1 MGLLTF
7 GKTSRSKKSHHPGN
21 KSRCSS
27 ESVSSRAAVCYPLWS
42 VQCPLQQLIL
52 CLTAALWFSLIIR
65 IRTVW
70 MQVTKLS
77 LNYLILTKGIY
88 WHMCLRTSAS
98 TGLRNSDSV
107 TRILFLYVYTL
118 PVSAWLRYFLLQ
130 RGLFQ
135 VSGKVPISSYTLL
148 HNTWTGRNPRE
159 EQWPDMVRGQ
169 TWSEACP

>member
-1 MGLLTF
+1 
-7 GKTSRSKKSHHPGN
+7 
-21 KSRCSS
+21 
-27 ESVSSRAAVCYPLWS
+27 
-42 VQCPLQQLIL
+42 
-52 CLTAALWFSLIIR
+52 
-65 IRTVW
+65 

-118 PVSAWLRYFLLQ
+118 PVSAWLRYFLPQ

-159 EQWPDMVRGQ
+159 EQ
-169 TWSEACP
+169 